1 MALETTLFSASIAS
15 ASCWMAALSV
25 AACPSDAPAWFCRSN
40 ASRLVCC
47 ATASRSSPCAA
58 PRGCGRQGSGG
69 HAP

>member
-1 MALETTLFSASIAS
+1 
-15 ASCWMAALSV
+15 MAALSV